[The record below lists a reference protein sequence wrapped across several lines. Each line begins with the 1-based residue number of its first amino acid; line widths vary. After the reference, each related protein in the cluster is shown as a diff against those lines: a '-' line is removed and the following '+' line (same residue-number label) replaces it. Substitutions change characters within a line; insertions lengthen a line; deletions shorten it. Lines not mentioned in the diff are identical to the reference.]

1 MQWPLVLPPLVFGL
15 VVSAAGEMVGYLFG
29 AGQATEE
36 LAKMELFKA
45 QYLTRRDREKLEA
58 LSLKVAGEAHVSGR
72 LHAGEA

>member
-1 MQWPLVLPPLVFGL
+1 
-15 VVSAAGEMVGYLFG
+15 MVGYLFG
-29 AGQATEE
+29 GGQATEE
-36 LAKMELFKA
+36 LAKMELFKV